1 MARLKIRGT
10 WSGVLEDVTVD
21 AWTVPKLREE
31 VAMRANCSPDCINLT
46 FAGMVLKDYD
56 ADAGHVRNLAS
67 LGVKINSKIF
77 ASRISPQ
84 ESDAFRREEELF
96 SRLEEIRD
104 AEDQS
109 GELVHIS
116 SEMEHR
122 AVMMGV
128 RLHAIAV
135 RLIGCELYNS
145 AVEALSLGEEAFSIC
160 DPNLIK
166 LIYIVPI
173 LHINM
178 VWCYFMK
185 GDIRLLSDAGKHLE
199 IARTG
204 IERDQVKKSVCRRL
218 LEKLHLR
225 LDLLEGVVAYHSG
238 QIEKSRKALLSAK
251 VKFIQH
257 QGPVDPIMLLMSFDD
272 ARFGFTQKEANRAL
286 KMCNGDVGVAI
297 DFLIEE
303 EIKEVQKCNDDSQ
316 RRKKFWW
323 VFLCFLIAS
332 FVREGK
338 LYGLTPSNK
347 VVNIKRLKALVSFGR
362 VCPLANSIFVLF
374 DTAKYSRVDEEL
386 AAEALKRNEND
397 KQKALDDLKNPETIS
412 TLQADIE
419 SMKRERQKQAT
430 DFAIEKAVQMGFE
443 RSRVVAAFEAGGTS
457 EEVIQ
462 RLKVQPEGPSDISK
476 AEEQNEEI
484 KGELSA
490 DIEIANE
497 GPVIIFYLR
506 SVELALRRLWEED
519 VPSQHDEKKEGYKFM

>member
-46 FAGMVLKDYD
+46 FAGMLLKDDD
-56 ADAGHVRNLAS
+56 ADAGDVRNLAS

-96 SRLEEIRD
+96 SRLEEIRGAAIVMAEKHPCLIPVED
-104 AEDQS
+104 FNREAEDQS
-109 GELVHIS
+109 GQLVHIS

-135 RLIGCELYNS
+135 RLIGCDLYNS
-145 AVEALSLGEEAFSIC
+145 AVEVLSLGEEAFSIC

-185 GDIRLLSDAGKHLE
+185 GDIRLLSDAGKRLE

-204 IERDQVKKSVCRRL
+204 IERDQVKKSVCRRQ

-257 QGPVDPIMLLMSFDD
+257 QGPVDPIMLFMSFDD
-272 ARFGFTQKEANRAL
+272 ASFGFTLNEANRAL

-303 EIKEVQKCNDDSQ
+303 EIKEMQKCNDHSQ
-316 RRKKFWW
+316 RRKKI
-323 VFLCFLIAS
+323 CFL
-332 FVREGK
+332 RQRGK
-338 LYGLTPSNK
+338 
-347 VVNIKRLKALVSFGR
+347 A

-374 DTAKYSRVDEEL
+374 DTAKYSRFGEEL
-386 AAEALKRNEND
+386 AAEALKRNKNY
-397 KQKALDDLKNPETIS
+397 KLNALDDLKNPETIS

-419 SMKRERQKQAT
+419 SMKRERQKQGT

-506 SVELALRRLWEED
+506 LVELALRRLWEED
-519 VPSQHDEKKEGYKFM
+519 VPSQHD

>member
-96 SRLEEIRD
+96 SRLEEIRAAAIVMAEKHPCLIPVEDFNRD

-316 RRKKFWW
+316 RRKKFW
-323 VFLCFLIAS
+323 
-332 FVREGK
+332 
-338 LYGLTPSNK
+338 
-347 VVNIKRLKALVSFGR
+347 
-362 VCPLANSIFVLF
+362 
-374 DTAKYSRVDEEL
+374 VDEEL

>member
-46 FAGMVLKDYD
+46 FAGMLLKDDD
-56 ADAGHVRNLAS
+56 ADAGDVRNLAS

-84 ESDAFRREEELF
+84 ESDAFRREEEFF
-96 SRLEEIRD
+96 SRLEEIRE

-109 GELVHIS
+109 GQLVHIS

-135 RLIGCELYNS
+135 RLIGCDLYNS
-145 AVEALSLGEEAFSIC
+145 AVEVLSLGEEAFSIC

-185 GDIRLLSDAGKHLE
+185 GDIRLLSDAGKRLE

-204 IERDQVKKSVCRRL
+204 IERDQVKKSVCRRQ

-257 QGPVDPIMLLMSFDD
+257 QGPVDPIMLFMSFDD
-272 ARFGFTQKEANRAL
+272 ASFGFTLNEANRAL

-303 EIKEVQKCNDDSQ
+303 EIKEMQKCNDHSQ
-316 RRKKFWW
+316 RRKKIWW

-374 DTAKYSRVDEEL
+374 DTAKYSRFGEEL
-386 AAEALKRNEND
+386 AAEALKRNKNY
-397 KQKALDDLKNPETIS
+397 KLNALDDLKNPETIS

-419 SMKRERQKQAT
+419 SMKRERQKQGT

-506 SVELALRRLWEED
+506 LVELALRRLWEED
-519 VPSQHDEKKEGYKFM
+519 VPSQHDEKEGYKFM

>member
-96 SRLEEIRD
+96 SRLEEIR
-104 AEDQS
+104 
-109 GELVHIS
+109 
-116 SEMEHR
+116 

-145 AVEALSLGEEAFSIC
+145 AVEALSLGE
-160 DPNLIK
+160 

-316 RRKKFWW
+316 RRKKFW
-323 VFLCFLIAS
+323 
-332 FVREGK
+332 
-338 LYGLTPSNK
+338 
-347 VVNIKRLKALVSFGR
+347 
-362 VCPLANSIFVLF
+362 
-374 DTAKYSRVDEEL
+374 VDEEL

>member
-46 FAGMVLKDYD
+46 FAGMLLKDDD
-56 ADAGHVRNLAS
+56 ADAGDVRNLAS

-84 ESDAFRREEELF
+84 ESDAFRREEEFF
-96 SRLEEIRD
+96 SRLEEIRE

-109 GELVHIS
+109 GQLVHIS

-135 RLIGCELYNS
+135 RLIGCDLYNS
-145 AVEALSLGEEAFSIC
+145 AVEVLSLGEEAFSIC

-185 GDIRLLSDAGKHLE
+185 GDIRLLSDAGKRLE

-204 IERDQVKKSVCRRL
+204 IERDQVKKSVCRRQ

-257 QGPVDPIMLLMSFDD
+257 QGPVDPIMLFMSFDD
-272 ARFGFTQKEANRAL
+272 ASFGFTLNEANRAL

-303 EIKEVQKCNDDSQ
+303 EIKEMQKCNDHSQ
-316 RRKKFWW
+316 RRKKIW
-323 VFLCFLIAS
+323 
-332 FVREGK
+332 
-338 LYGLTPSNK
+338 
-347 VVNIKRLKALVSFGR
+347 FG
-362 VCPLANSIFVLF
+362 
-374 DTAKYSRVDEEL
+374 EEL
-386 AAEALKRNEND
+386 AAEALKRNKNY
-397 KQKALDDLKNPETIS
+397 KLNALDDLKNPETIS

-419 SMKRERQKQAT
+419 SMKRERQKQGT

-506 SVELALRRLWEED
+506 LVELALRRLWEED
-519 VPSQHDEKKEGYKFM
+519 VPSQHDEKEGYKFM